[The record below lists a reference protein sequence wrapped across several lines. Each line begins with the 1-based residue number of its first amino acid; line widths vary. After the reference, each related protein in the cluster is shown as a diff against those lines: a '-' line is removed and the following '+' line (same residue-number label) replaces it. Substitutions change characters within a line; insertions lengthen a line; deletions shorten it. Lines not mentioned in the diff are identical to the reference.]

1 MPAATRTGY
10 LLCIVAALT
19 WSATSP
25 GLSYLIETYQ
35 VPALVLA
42 FWRDAFIA
50 VACLIGLSLTHL
62 IRREPL
68 PRLSGAEWRNY
79 GVMGAIS
86 IGVYHALFVL
96 SVALNGAALAIVLIY
111 LYPAFVTL
119 GARIFFN
126 ERLRAVQ
133 VVALLLAVAGSALLV
148 RAYDPAVLRLNGMGV
163 LVGIASA
170 ATHAGY
176 VLFNQR
182 AVSRQSPWFSLTLT
196 MSFGTL
202 TLFILALIAG
212 PPATLLAI
220 GPGATPWLIIAALA
234 IGPTLGG
241 YVLFTTALRY
251 IPGQIASLIVV
262 IEAPIATT
270 TAVLLLGERIDPLQA
285 VGMVLVLAAAVLPGL
300 PLERWLGLWRPDAAK
315 SLP

>member
-1 MPAATRTGY
+1 MPAAMRTGY
-10 LLCIVAALT
+10 LLCILAALT

-50 VACLIGLSLTHL
+50 LACLIGMSLMHL
-62 IRREPL
+62 LRREPL
-68 PRLSGAEWRNY
+68 PRLSAAEWRNY
-79 GVMGAIS
+79 AVIGAIS

-126 ERLRAVQ
+126 EPLRTVQ
-133 VVALLLAVAGSALLV
+133 AVALLLAILGSALLV
-148 RAYDPAVLRLNGMGV
+148 RAYDPAVLRLNWLGV
-163 LVGIASA
+163 LIGVASA

-202 TLFILALIAG
+202 TLLLLALIAG
-212 PPATLLAI
+212 PPARLVAI
-220 GPGATPWLIIAALA
+220 GPEVTPWLIIAALA

-241 YVLFTTALRY
+241 YVLFTTALRH

-270 TAVLLLGERIDPLQA
+270 TAVLLLGERLAPLQA
-285 VGMVLVLAAAVLPGL
+285 LGMLFVLAAAVLPGL
-300 PLERWLGLWRPDAAK
+300 PLARWFAGRRGAEAA
-315 SLP
+315 LVD

>member
-10 LLCIVAALT
+10 LLCILAAIT

-50 VACLIGLSLTHL
+50 LACLIGLSMLHL
-62 IRREPL
+62 LRREPL
-68 PRLSGAEWRNY
+68 PRLSGAEWRAY
-79 GVMGAIS
+79 GITGAVS
-86 IGVYHALFVL
+86 IGIYHALFVL

-119 GARIFFN
+119 GARIFFK
-126 ERLRAVQ
+126 ERLRTLQ
-133 VVALLLAVAGSALLV
+133 LGSILLAVIGSALLV
-148 RAYDPAVLRLNGMGV
+148 RAYDLAVLRLNW
-163 LVGIASA
+163 VGIVVGIVSA

-182 AVSRQSPWFSLTLT
+182 AVSRHSPWFSLTLT
-196 MSFGTL
+196 MTFGTL
-202 TLFILALIAG
+202 TLLAMALISG
-212 PPATLLAI
+212 PPAALIAI

-234 IGPTLGG
+234 VGPTLGG
-241 YVLFTTALRY
+241 YILFTTALRH

-262 IEAPIATT
+262 VEAPIATT
-270 TAVLLLGERIDPLQA
+270 TAVLLLGERIEPLQA
-285 VGMVLVLAAAVLPGL
+285 LGMLFVLAAAVLPGL
-300 PLERWLGLWRPDAAK
+300 PLERWLALRQPSEAN

>member
-10 LLCIVAALT
+10 LLCVLAALS

-50 VACLIGLSLTHL
+50 LACLIGLGAMHL
-62 IRREPL
+62 VRRERL
-68 PRLSGAEWRNY
+68 PRLSPAEWRNY
-79 GVMGAIS
+79 GITGAIS

-96 SVALNGAALAIVLIY
+96 SVALNGAALGIVLIY
-111 LYPAFVTL
+111 LYPAFVTI
-119 GARIFFN
+119 GARIFFK
-126 ERLRAVQ
+126 ERLRMIQ
-133 VVALLLAVAGSALLV
+133 VAAILLAVAGSALLV
-148 RAYDPAVLRLNGMGV
+148 RAYDPAVLRLNWVGI

-202 TLFILALIAG
+202 TLLVLALISG
-212 PPATLLAI
+212 PPAALLAI

-234 IGPTLGG
+234 VGPTLGG
-241 YVLFTTALRY
+241 YILFTTALRH

-262 IEAPIATT
+262 VEAPIATT
-270 TAVLLLGERIDPLQA
+270 TAILLLGEQIEPLQA
-285 VGMVLVLAAAVLPGL
+285 VGMALVLTAAVLPGI
-300 PLERWLGLWRPDAAK
+300 PLGRWFALRRAGEVN